1 MPKPYVHFSREEFA
15 ERQARVRRALA
26 ERGLDGLLVSRIED
40 QYWLCGLD
48 TDGYV
53 IFHAMFIGAAGQ
65 LTHVTRTADL
75 ASIDYSSLCSDVRL
89 WEDAAGN
96 PKSKAIKD
104 MLASHGMQGKRVGI
118 QVDTFGM
125 LPNLYLE
132 LREALDGWCELVDA
146 SDLVRLMRLVKTPQ
160 ELEYHR
166 RAGEVLDRACARA
179 IELTVPGA
187 DEGSLFG
194 QVYQVM
200 WENGADI
207 PASRLPM
214 GHGEKAMNVRYVT
227 GRDRIGEDDQVTF
240 EMGNAWRHYH
250 VADMFTVLTGP
261 RVDPRHLR
269 MHAACV
275 DALDTVQGTLR
286 PGRTLGDVYEAHRA
300 TLARHGYEHAA
311 LKACGYTMGATF
323 PPTWMEQPMIYRD
336 NPTVFEENMVFFTH
350 MILSDRET
358 GLTMS
363 LGETSIV
370 TSGPPEVI
378 THVPREPIVRGGPE
392 VSGP

>member
-1 MPKPYVHFSREEFA
+1 MPKPYVHFSREEFTD
-15 ERQARVRRALA
+15 RQAQVRRALA

-53 IFHAMFIGAAGQ
+53 IFHAMFIGADGQ

-75 ASIDYSSLCSDVRL
+75 ASIEYSSLCSDVRL
-89 WEDAAGN
+89 WEDAADN
-96 PKSKAIKD
+96 PRSKAIKD
-104 MLASHGMQGKRVGI
+104 MLASHGMRGKRVGI
-118 QVDTFGM
+118 QLDTFGL
-125 LPNLYLE
+125 LPNLHFE

-146 SDLVRLMRLVKTPQ
+146 SDLIRLMRLVKSPQ

-166 RAGEVLDRACARA
+166 RAGEVLDQACARA

-187 DEGSLFG
+187 DEGSVFAE
-194 QVYQVM
+194 VYRVM
-200 WENGADI
+200 WESGADI
-207 PASRLPM
+207 PANRLPM
-214 GHGEKAMNVRYVT
+214 GHGEKAMNVRYGT
-227 GRDRIGEDDQVTF
+227 GRGRIGENDQVTF
-240 EMGNAWRHYH
+240 EMGCGWRHYH

-261 RVDPRHLR
+261 RVDPRHPR

-275 DALDTVQGTLR
+275 EALEAVQGTLR
-286 PGRTLGDVYEAHRA
+286 PGRTLGDAFEAHRA
-300 TLARHGYEHAA
+300 TFARQGYEHAL

-336 NPTVFEENMVFFTH
+336 NPFRFEENMVFFTH

-363 LGETSIV
+363 LGETSVV
-370 TSGPPEVI
+370 TPGPPEVI
-378 THVPREPIVRGGPE
+378 THVPREPIVRGDL
-392 VSGP
+392 

>member
-1 MPKPYVHFSREEFA
+1 MPYLHFSREEFA
-15 ERQARVRRALA
+15 DRQARVLRALD

-48 TDGYV
+48 TCGFV
-53 IFHAMFIGAAGQ
+53 IFHMMFIGRDGQ

-75 ASIDYSSLCSDVRL
+75 ASIDYSSLCEDVRV
-89 WEDAAGN
+89 WEDAEGN

-104 MLASHGMQGKRVGI
+104 MLASHGMQGKRIGI
-118 QVDTFGM
+118 QLDSFGL

-132 LREALDGWCELVDA
+132 LRDALDGWCEIVEA
-146 SDLVRLMRLVKTPQ
+146 SDLIRVMRLVKSPQ

-166 RAGEVLDRACARA
+166 RAGEVLDRVCARA
-179 IELTVPGA
+179 IETTRPGV
-187 DEGSLFG
+187 DEGFVLG

-200 WENGADI
+200 WESGADI

-214 GHGEKAMNVRYVT
+214 GHGEKAMNVRYGT
-227 GRDRIGEDDQVTF
+227 GRGRVGENDQVTF
-240 EMGNAWRHYH
+240 EMGDAWRHYH

-275 DALDTVQGTLR
+275 EALAAVQDALR
-286 PGRTLGDVYEAHRA
+286 PGRTLGEVYDIH
-300 TLARHGYEHAA
+300 LAAFGRHGYERAA

-323 PPTWMEQPMIYRD
+323 PPSWMEMPMIYRG
-336 NPTVFEENMVFFTH
+336 NPAVLEENMVFFTH
-350 MILSDRET
+350 MILSDFET

-370 TSGPPEVI
+370 TAGRPEVV
-378 THVPREPIVRGGPE
+378 THVPREPIVRE
-392 VSGP
+392 